1 MNTLYVTLDYLICF
15 IDKNFNL
22 LRLLSN
28 RLGVGERRRSRMSR
42 CVLRPGGSGGSVV
55 SLSSAAHQGR
65 GEGWGA
71 TRPRHHLQDTLH
83 RSLAG
88 LSMF

>member
-1 MNTLYVTLDYLICF
+1 
-15 IDKNFNL
+15 
-22 LRLLSN
+22 
-28 RLGVGERRRSRMSR
+28 MSR
-42 CVLRPGGSGGSVV
+42 CVLRPGGSGRSVV
-55 SLSSAAHQGR
+55 TLSSAAHQGC

-88 LSMF
+88 RSMF